1 MTCNIF
7 QELMQHLS
15 AVQMRT
21 MADLLEDTWHEGD
34 RVWTRYN
41 PTDTLSYSAR
51 NSENTGNRW
60 QLLGAVSHFH
70 YSPGPALTWA
80 PKAQGRVSWVSLTP
94 NMWCL
99 SKQHPVIQTPTGCA
113 TRQFNSEKKSGE
125 LTYILHVESQYC
137 PEFRSQPCA
146 PIRHYLSKCLKL
158 GSSINP
164 PPCSITQLI
173 SWPNSVRHSHHHP
186 PCFNSPEALW
196 MPTFMDSSC
205 SFTKQ
210 EFWLTHGPV
219 RTVPSL
225 MPSPLPRGTGRT
237 NL

>member
-99 SKQHPVIQTPTGCA
+99 SKHHPIPQTPVGYA
-113 TRQFNSEKKSGE
+113 RMQFNLERKSGE
-125 LTYILHVESQYC
+125 VTYILHVESQNC
-137 PEFRSQPCA
+137 PNFRSQPMCA
-146 PIRHYLSKCLKL
+146 HLSLFGKVSK
-158 GSSINP
+158 
-164 PPCSITQLI
+164 
-173 SWPNSVRHSHHHP
+173 
-186 PCFNSPEALW
+186 
-196 MPTFMDSSC
+196 
-205 SFTKQ
+205 
-210 EFWLTHGPV
+210 
-219 RTVPSL
+219 
-225 MPSPLPRGTGRT
+225 TGKFH
-237 NL
+237 